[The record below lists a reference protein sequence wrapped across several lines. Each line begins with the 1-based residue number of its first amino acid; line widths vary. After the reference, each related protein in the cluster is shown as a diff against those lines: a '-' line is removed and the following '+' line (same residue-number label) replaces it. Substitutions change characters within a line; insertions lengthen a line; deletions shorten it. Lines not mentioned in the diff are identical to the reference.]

1 MKSYDYAQRKGIEDI
16 SWERFGE
23 LYQAIVEWL
32 GDKRI
37 DIVIGIAR
45 AGLFP
50 ATAVACAL
58 RRELY
63 PIRVTRRVNDIVQ
76 YQSPIWRVDV
86 PSMVTGQRVA
96 VIDEIVDSG
105 ETLALVASRAL
116 ERGARPELRDSR
128 KMIAWGGTGSTGGST
143 GGSSVGGTGLGG
155 VDWKYSTSSLV
166 VNRRILVSL
175 TSKRCA
181 WLKPCRKTV
190 SWVICGSGQAAFVL
204 LSPVI
209 VIWLSLAVK
218 RPL

>member
-116 ERGARPELRDSR
+116 ERGARQVWTVSL
-128 KMIAWGGTGSTGGST
+128 IAHSWADPQPDFTA
-143 GGSSVGGTGLGG
+143 
-155 VDWKYSTSSLV
+155 
-166 VNRRILVSL
+166 LVSDAL
-175 TSKRCA
+175 VIFPWDKQVYSDG
-181 WLKPCRKTV
+181 
-190 SWVICGSGQAAFVL
+190 SWQLHPEIDAAIKAQNRHT
-204 LSPVI
+204 PNG
-209 VIWLSLAVK
+209 
-218 RPL
+218 